1 MIVMLASDIC
11 RLVMR
16 QQPHNLLQQLQ
27 DWTVGNREIV
37 VSAITYAELI
47 AASLLTTDQQRHMD
61 LVEALCARLDGIV
74 PWDAGAVHSYT
85 ALQRSIMREQRTHN
99 MNDVMVAAH
108 AMSLD
113 AMLLSGNDKVF
124 GSMPGLDFRHWDT
137 EA

>member
-1 MIVMLASDIC
+1 
-11 RLVMR
+11 
-16 QQPHNLLQQLQ
+16 
-27 DWTVGNREIV
+27 
-37 VSAITYAELI
+37 
-47 AASLLTTDQQRHMD
+47 MD